1 MKYLLLIVIVCVISS
16 CKWSNA
22 DLGDNYYYL
31 DKDEAVDIGFPGGAI
46 IYKSPERYSFKDI
59 KITGDV
65 LKVNSDNNFILAKQN
80 PKSEPNK
87 INYYIIEKN
96 GDIIHGPL
104 SLDSL
109 RILKKD
115 LKIEL
120 ELITK

>member
-1 MKYLLLIVIVCVISS
+1 MKYLFLIVIVCIIPS

-31 DKDEAVDIGFPGGAI
+31 DKDEAIDVGYPGGAI
-46 IYKSPERYSFKDI
+46 IYKSSERYFFKDI

-65 LKVNSDNNFILAKQN
+65 LKVNSDNNFILAKQK
-80 PKSEPNK
+80 PKSEPNM

-104 SLDSL
+104 NIDSL
-109 RILKKD
+109 RILIKG
-115 LKIEL
+115 LKIKL
-120 ELITK
+120 EL